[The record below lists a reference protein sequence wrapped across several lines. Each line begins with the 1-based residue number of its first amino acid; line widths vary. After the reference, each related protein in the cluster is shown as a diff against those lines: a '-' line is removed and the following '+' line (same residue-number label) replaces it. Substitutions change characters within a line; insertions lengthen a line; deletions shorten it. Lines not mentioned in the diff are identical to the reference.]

1 VICIHDKFHSLRFK
15 FLTSKMDSKTLAS
28 LPSELQ
34 SHILSYVS
42 LATLFSFARTNK
54 FNYQLS
60 TSNLNR
66 LHIAIF
72 PKKIHSVLAFLND
85 DDDDFL
91 IDRNLKYKLAI
102 GLSADPTT
110 KIGQPIPKPTIVSIP
125 FNGRTTP
132 SYSSPRYLRH
142 GSIHAQNHQL
152 NDLLS
157 TPSLSHLKTLTIHTT
172 ALLAPS
178 LTSTLSRFPY
188 LQDLTLN
195 FSHSHIHDPSM
206 VLPTRY
212 WTSTPSIS
220 DEGSPVWNGLAGVGE
235 TNERDCKVRGL
246 KKLKVTRAAITAKQ
260 LQEWVKRND
269 ELKEVRLAMVS
280 GVERIFL
287 EALTDRTS
295 RKLRVLELE
304 KCENLILNEEEHFEW
319 VEKLVDA
326 GLARLGLQGCKD
338 VDGCL
343 ARRLYEERGWH
354 GRGLET
360 LRVPGDQTEVQS
372 CDGKL
377 ETSSVCSADSPS
389 RLEVDPRY
397 L

>member
-1 VICIHDKFHSLRFK
+1 MES
-15 FLTSKMDSKTLAS
+15 TTLAS

-42 LATLFSFARTNK
+42 LATLFTFARTSK
-54 FNYQLS
+54 FNYELS

-91 IDRNLKYKLAI
+91 SDRNLKYKLAI
-102 GLSADPTT
+102 GLSPESTAKTEQSMSKPTT
-110 KIGQPIPKPTIVSIP
+110 ALIP

-132 SYSSPRYLRH
+132 SFSSPRYLRH
-142 GSIHAQNHQL
+142 TSIHAQNHQL
-152 NDLLS
+152 NELLS
-157 TPSLSHLKTLTIHTT
+157 TPSLGHLKTLTIHTT

-178 LTSTLSRFPY
+178 LSSTLSRFPY
-188 LQDLTLN
+188 LRNLTLN

-212 WTSTPSIS
+212 WTNTPSIS
-220 DEGSPVWNGLAGVGE
+220 DEGSPVWNGLAGIGE
-235 TNERDCKVRGL
+235 ENKRDCKVRGL
-246 KKLKVTRAAITAKQ
+246 KMLKVTRAAITAKQ
-260 LQEWVKRND
+260 LQEWVRRN
-269 ELKEVRLAMVS
+269 EGLQEVRLAMVS
-280 GVERIFL
+280 GVERVFVEGL
-287 EALTDRTS
+287 AEGPS

-319 VEKLVDA
+319 VDKLVDA
-326 GLARLGLQGCKD
+326 GLVELGMQGCKE

-343 ARRLYEERGWH
+343 ARRLYEERRWQE
-354 GRGLET
+354 RGLT
-360 LRVPGDQTEVQS
+360 ILKVPRDDVEVQS
-372 CDGKL
+372 CDGRL
-377 ETSSVCSADSPS
+377 ETGSVCSANKPS